1 MRTENFNYYR
11 TFIDQEN
18 MPSPVSECLYC
29 QNNETLQQL
38 MIKIGDLKVSQ
49 LFLFKEQSYTGRCN
63 VVYKDH
69 GVELYELSDE
79 QRNLFM
85 EDVAT
90 VAKAIAKAFDPE
102 KINYGAYSDTLSH
115 LHVHI
120 VPKYKEGYGFGSV
133 FEMNPQKTYLS
144 DSEYDTI
151 IEKIKANL

>member
-1 MRTENFNYYR
+1 
-11 TFIDQEN
+11 

-29 QNNETLQQL
+29 QNNDTLQQL
-38 MIKIGDLKVSQ
+38 MIKVTDLKVSQ
-49 LFLFKEQSYTGRCN
+49 LFLFKEQSYHGRCN

-69 GVELYELSDE
+69 AIELYELSDE

-90 VAKAIAKAFDPE
+90 VARAIAKAFNPD
-102 KINYGAYSDTLSH
+102 KINYGAFSDTLSH

-120 VPKYKEGYGFGSV
+120 VPKYKDGYGFGNV

-144 DSEYDTI
+144 DEDYDNTI
-151 IEKIKANL
+151 NKIKSNL